1 MKILSSENTHIEGNI
16 FTLAFSGVLEKE
28 YLNLF
33 YTKSIR
39 HVRLSLLLAIFI
51 YSVFGVL
58 DHWIVPEVRD
68 DLWFIRF
75 ALFCPYVILIY
86 IFSYTEYFKKY
97 MQLSIYSV
105 VLFAGIGIIA
115 MILIAPYPSNYSYYA
130 GLILV
135 FLYGYT
141 FFKLRFIWATFAGW
155 AIVISYEFAAIFLT
169 NTPIE
174 ILISNNFFFLSGNFI
189 GMIAGYSI
197 EFYSRRDFLQ
207 TRLLEEEKKKVD
219 AARQNLELRVEER
232 TTQLVTVNEEL
243 INKISEQI
251 ITEEALRRRVDSE
264 QLITTLS
271 TQFIH
276 LQFKELE
283 DGMKNTVKAIGEF
296 AQVCCSD
303 LYLYKSNS
311 LKDQPS
317 FELFHKWENENSN
330 FIDTFTPLDLSWTM
344 TQLEDQKPVIIEDV
358 DDFPKNAHNDRNMIA
373 SAGIKSIII
382 MPLMSKNNLVGFI
395 GFDSMKDKV
404 KWSKEKISLLKIVG
418 DLLVLAYERK
428 NTEEL
433 LQQSEK
439 QYQTLFEK
447 SRDVVFIST
456 PEGNFIDMNP
466 AGLDLFGYSSKEEIL
481 KINIAKDLYANPED
495 RQKFRT
501 IIDRDG
507 HITEFE
513 FKLKTKDGKNLI
525 AVETATALRDKSGKI
540 LVYQGI
546 IRDITKKR
554 KLEQQLFQSQKMDS
568 IGMLAGGIAH
578 DFNNILTALR
588 GYSDLALMK
597 MPENS
602 VGTNEIS
609 GISRGIERAED
620 LTRQLLAF
628 SRKQI
633 IEPHVININKVIIN
647 LEKMMRRLIGEDI
660 NLKTILSGDI
670 DHIKAD
676 PGQIEQI
683 LVNLVIN
690 ARDAINQIDIKTQ
703 DKKITIETKQI
714 YLDFNYIV
722 NHPEVKVGDYLLIAV
737 SDTGSGMKDETI
749 SKIFEPFYTTKSNGK
764 GTGLGLST
772 VYGIVKQNNGNIYVY
787 SEPNKGST
795 FKIYWPTTDL
805 DIVAEY
811 KDEPSEEM
819 ARGEETILFVEDDD
833 EVRKFMNRTLKTLQY
848 NTFEACNGL
857 EALEI
862 VRRNKLKLD
871 LLITDVIMPEMGGK
885 ELAEEIVKFVPGIK
899 ILFTSG
905 YTDNHIVRSGRLDQ
919 GINFLQ
925 KPFSIKEISKKIRYI
940 LEN

>member
-16 FTLAFSGVLEKE
+16 YTLAFSGILEKE
-28 YLNLF
+28 YLSLYF
-33 YTKSIR
+33 SKSIR

-51 YSVFGVL
+51 YSIFGVL
-58 DHWIVPEVRD
+58 DHWIVPEVRN

-75 ALFCPYVILIY
+75 ALFCPYVILTY
-86 IFSYTEYFKKY
+86 LFSYTKKFEKY
-97 MQLSIYSV
+97 MQLSIFLV

-115 MILIAPYPSNYSYYA
+115 MILIAPYPGNYSYYA

-155 AIVISYEFAAIFLT
+155 AIVIAYEFAAIFLT

-174 ILISNNFFFLSGNFI
+174 ILINNNFFFLSGNFI

-197 EFYSRRDFLQ
+197 EFYSRRDFLY
-207 TRLLEEEKKKVD
+207 TRLLEDEKKKVD
-219 AARQNLELRVEER
+219 AARKNLEHRVEER
-232 TTQLVTVNEEL
+232 TKQLVSVNEKL
-243 INKISEQI
+243 VDKISEQKV
-251 ITEEALRRRVDSE
+251 TEEALRRRVDSE
-264 QLITTLS
+264 QLLTTLS

-276 LQFKELE
+276 LQYRELE
-283 DGMKNTVKAIGEF
+283 SGIKNTVKAIGEF
-296 AQVCCSD
+296 AGIDRSY
-303 LYLYKSNS
+303 LYLYQKNS
-311 LKDQPS
+311 IEDKGN
-317 FELFHKWENENSN
+317 FELFYEWEKENIPVTSK
-330 FIDTFTPLDLSWTM
+330 FSPLDQSWAM
-344 TQLEDQKPVIIEDV
+344 AHLESQEPLIIEDLN
-358 DDFPKNAHNDRNMIA
+358 DLPKEAHPDKIILE
-373 SAGIKSIII
+373 SAGIKSILAT
-382 MPLMSKNNLVGFI
+382 PLMSKNNLIGFI
-395 GFDSMKDKV
+395 GFDSIRDNV
-404 KWSKEKISLLKIVG
+404 KWSEEKISLLKIVG

-447 SRDVVFIST
+447 SSDVVFIST
-456 PEGNFIDMNP
+456 PEGGFIDINP
-466 AGLDLFGYSSKEEIL
+466 AGLELFGYSTKEEIL
-481 KINIAKDLYANPED
+481 QINIGQDLYANPED
-495 RQKFRT
+495 RNRFRK

-507 HITEFE
+507 QIKDFE
-513 FKLKTKDGKNLI
+513 FRLKTKEGKNI
-525 AVETATALRDKSGKI
+525 VAVETATALRDKDGKI

-588 GYSDLALMK
+588 GYSDLAAMK
-597 MPENS
+597 MPKDAPGS
-602 VGTNEIS
+602 SEIS
-609 GISRGIERAED
+609 GMSQGLERAED

-633 IEPHVININKVIIN
+633 IEPHVININKVIFN

-660 NLKTILSGDI
+660 NLKTALSGEI

-690 ARDAINQIDIKTQ
+690 ARDAINQTNIKTR

-737 SDTGSGMKDETI
+737 SDTGSGMKEETVN
-749 SKIFEPFYTTKSNGK
+749 KIFEPFYTTKSNGK

-772 VYGIVKQNNGNIYVY
+772 VYGIVKQNNGHIYVY
-787 SEPNKGST
+787 SEPDKGST
-795 FKIYWPTTDL
+795 FKIYWPTTDF
-805 DIVAEY
+805 DIVPEY
-811 KDEPSEEM
+811 KEEPKDEI
-819 ARGEETILFVEDDD
+819 AHGEETILFVEDDD
-833 EVRKFMNRTLKTLQY
+833 EVRKFMNRTLKTLKY
-848 NTFEACNGL
+848 NTYEACNGM
-857 EALEI
+857 EALKI
-862 VRRNKLKLD
+862 IRRDKMKLD

-885 ELAEEIVKFVPGIK
+885 ELAEEIVKVVPGVK

>member
-1 MKILSSENTHIEGNI
+1 MKILSSENRIIEGNI
-16 FTLAFSGVLEKE
+16 FSLSFAGALEKE

-33 YTKSIR
+33 YNNSLR

-51 YSVFGVL
+51 YSVFGIL
-58 DHWIVPEVRD
+58 DHWIVPEVKE
-68 DLWFIRF
+68 DLWLIRF
-75 ALFCPYVILIY
+75 ALFCPYVLVIY
-86 IFSYTEYFKKY
+86 LFSYTKHFKKY
-97 MQLSIYSV
+97 MQLSIFSV

-115 MILIAPYPSNYSYYA
+115 MILIAPFPGNYSYYA

-174 ILISNNFFFLSGNFI
+174 IFINNNFFFLSGNFI
-189 GMIAGYSI
+189 GMIVGYSI
-197 EFYSRRDFLQ
+197 ELYSRRDFLH
-207 TRLLEEEKKKVD
+207 TRLLKEEKKKVD
-219 AARQNLELRVEER
+219 EARRNLEKRVEER
-232 TTQLVTVNEEL
+232 TKQLVTVNEEL
-243 INKISEQI
+243 IDRISEQKDA
-251 ITEEALRRRVDSE
+251 EEALRRRVDLE
-264 QLITTLS
+264 QLLTALS

-276 LQFKELE
+276 LRYREIE
-283 DGMKNTVKAIGEF
+283 SGMKNTVQTIGEF
-296 AQVCCSD
+296 AQVDRSY
-303 LYLYKSNS
+303 LYLYQKNS
-311 LKDQPS
+311 HDDQPT
-317 FELFHKWENENSN
+317 FKLFHKWENEEH
-330 FIDTFTPLDLSWTM
+330 DLSNKFSLLNLPWTIS
-344 TQLEDQKPVIIEDV
+344 QLKSQEPVIIEDIN
-358 DDFPKNAHNDRNMIA
+358 DFPPEAHNDKDLIQ
-373 SAGIKSIII
+373 SAGIKSMIVT
-382 MPLMSKNNLVGFI
+382 PLMSKNNLVGFI
-395 GFDSMKDKV
+395 GFDWIQDKL
-404 KWSKEKISLLKIVG
+404 KWSEEKISLLKIVG

-433 LQQSEK
+433 LKQSEK

-447 SRDVVFIST
+447 SSDVVFIST
-456 PEGNFIDMNP
+456 PEGKFLDINS
-466 AGLDLFGYSSKEEIL
+466 AGLELFGYSSKEDIL
-481 KINIAKDLYANPED
+481 KINITEDLYANPED
-495 RQKFRT
+495 REKFRS
-501 IIDRDG
+501 IIDREGQIKD
-507 HITEFE
+507 FE
-513 FKLKTKDGKNLI
+513 FRLRNKDGKNLI
-525 AVETATALRDKSGKI
+525 ALETTTVLRDKDGNI

-578 DFNNILTALR
+578 DFNNILTALK

-597 MPENS
+597 MPKDS
-602 VGTNEIS
+602 PGSNEIT
-609 GISRGIERAED
+609 GITRGIERAED

-633 IEPHVININKVIIN
+633 IEPRVININKVILN
-647 LEKMMRRLIGEDI
+647 LEKMMLRLIGEDI

-683 LVNLVIN
+683 LVNLLIN
-690 ARDAINQIDIKTQ
+690 ARDAIDQKDIKTR

-714 YLDFNYIV
+714 YFDFNYVI

-737 SDTGSGMKDETI
+737 SDTGSGMKEDII

-772 VYGIVKQNNGNIYVY
+772 VYGIVKQNNGYIYVY
-787 SEPNKGST
+787 SEINKGST

-805 DIVAEY
+805 DIVQKY
-811 KDEPSEEM
+811 KEEPTEEL

-833 EVRKFMNRTLKTLQY
+833 EVRKFMYRTLKTLKY
-848 NTFEACNGL
+848 DILEASNGL

-885 ELAEEIVKFVPGIK
+885 ELAEEIVKFMPGIK

-925 KPFSIKEISKKIRYI
+925 KPFSIKEFSKKIRYI